1 MTNMISPA
9 HKRYKEL
16 SDFNKKNEFHVEDY
30 LEHKLVLPLD
40 QEFELYEYEVSPEE
54 AEAAEKEGIQQ
65 CGLKQKTD
73 QEGTEVFLSLISVL
87 CTAIMPRIS
96 IIWKRLLPEL

>member
-1 MTNMISPA
+1 MTNMISPGTSA
-9 HKRYKEL
+9 TKEL

-54 AEAAEKEGIQQ
+54 AEAAEKE
-65 CGLKQKTD
+65 
-73 QEGTEVFLSLISVL
+73 EYSSVD
-87 CTAIMPRIS
+87 
-96 IIWKRLLPEL
+96 